1 MRFAAVFALAV
12 LTLLAALL
20 ALVAPTA
27 CTPVPPRPAHIASP
41 DSRVQR
47 PPPNAPPDPI
57 GTTRPGDRSCT
68 ETRDCKPGD
77 ICFAPDSSPTAA
89 ASQCKQD
96 PQCPSG
102 ELCAGSCTPP
112 CTATSCDPGHRC
124 RDGHCAPIPCTDP
137 QASICPRNFRCTP
150 ASGACERQACTSRS
164 QCDAGVCFHGQ
175 CFAHDAYCARPV
187 PPPGEGSNAR

>member
-1 MRFAAVFALAV
+1 MRFAAVFALAA

-20 ALVAPTA
+20 ALVAPAA
-27 CTPVPPRPAHIASP
+27 CVPPPPRPTHAASTE
-41 DSRVQR
+41 SRVQR

-77 ICFAPDSSPTAA
+77 ICFAPDSAPAA
-89 ASQCKQD
+89 QCKQD

-112 CTATSCDPGHRC
+112 CTATSCGPDQTC
-124 RDGHCAPIPCTDP
+124 RNGHCTPIPCTDP
-137 QASICPRNFRCTP
+137 KASICPQNFRCTA
-150 ASGACERQACTSRS
+150 ASGACQRQACTSRS
-164 QCDAGVCFHGQ
+164 QCDTGVCFRGQ
-175 CFAHDAYCARPV
+175 CFAHDAYCA
-187 PPPGEGSNAR
+187 PP